1 MAANK
6 YIDLLALFLFFCTV
20 VSTDRR
26 ITTDFSL
33 GCNGRQDCEG
43 VVAYIKALGDKDT
56 LHYLISSIGLP
67 SALVIRTESS
77 TMNKDEIMIDWESFL
92 SENIT
97 DKAGSIKVDKSIKV
111 LFSYGVFFTR
121 NLKKVSDDFEIVLKA
136 LDSGKQDMQKIVNG
150 SLNFK
155 FHFFGTQGR
164 ASELPHLEYNE
175 DTAQFDFI
183 LSNINTHNATLAR
196 FAIEAVMLNNWRTR
210 PNDESNGGYI
220 QWKPVCYLAEPRSR
234 DSDTYVKHYS
244 VNKVNSELKDMLK
257 QRLGIPV
264 IIILCGGLFV
274 FFKKRSEK
282 NKGYEQLNG
291 VASDSPFQ
299 N

>member
-121 NLKKVSDDFEIVLKA
+121 YNDTSDTADVSQYNVNNTDFHIFKFDHFTWENLKKVSDDFEI
-136 LDSGKQDMQKIVNG
+136 
-150 SLNFK
+150 

-164 ASELPHLEYNE
+164 ASDLPHLEYNE

-257 QRLGIPV
+257 QSIAYAYFG
-264 IIILCGGLFV
+264 
-274 FFKKRSEK
+274 EA
-282 NKGYEQLNG
+282 LN
-291 VASDSPFQ
+291 SSTC
-299 N
+299 